1 MAGNTAPGNLDG
13 AELKRYWTIGAG
25 GRKIR
30 WGTSGDFTRCVRLL
44 RKHLG
49 ARAEG
54 YCALRHKEM
63 NGTWPGDSANTGK
76 KKGR

>member
-13 AELKRYWTIGAG
+13 AALKRYWTIGAG

-30 WGTSGDFTRCVRLL
+30 WNTPGQFDRCVRQL
-44 RKHLG
+44 RPYLG

-63 NGTWPGDSANTGK
+63 TGVYPGDKRNVGK
-76 KKGR
+76 KG